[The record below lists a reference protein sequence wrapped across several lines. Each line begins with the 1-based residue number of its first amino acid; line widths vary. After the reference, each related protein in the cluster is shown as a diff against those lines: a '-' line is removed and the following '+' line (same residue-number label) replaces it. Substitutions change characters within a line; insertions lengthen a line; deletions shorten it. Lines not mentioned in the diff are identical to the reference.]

1 MMSMQH
7 SLMLIIWKSTNM
19 KKAILVAVVYI
30 IIFAMEILVYCISKE
45 GAIYYFGLMTL
56 IAFVITFG
64 ASLDEND

>member
-1 MMSMQH
+1 
-7 SLMLIIWKSTNM
+7 M
-19 KKAILVAVVYI
+19 KRAILVAAVYI

-64 ASLDEND
+64 ASLDEDD

>member
-1 MMSMQH
+1 MIQT
-7 SLMLIIWKSTNM
+7 IIV
-19 KKAILVAVVYI
+19 AIVYI

-64 ASLDEND
+64 ASLDEDD